1 MLFRSRNHSFRDG
14 GTVHTLRSF
23 LSYRAVRVLPGGYD
37 PDAVEPGAAGIDLAS
52 SNSSTARC
60 IAAASVPVLV
70 CAGTADTQVHL
81 PHAELLYNAATSTA
95 DRTMAFIA
103 GAEHDLTP
111 AAPGAADT
119 RAAHLDVLA
128 DWLATRYL
136 GSRR

>member
-1 MLFRSRNHSFRDG
+1 MTTDTGIDRTMVHA
-14 GTVHTLRSF
+14 GTAAYAAQHLLELGTDKS
-23 LSYRAVRVLPGGYD
+23 
-37 PDAVEPGAAGIDLAS
+37 GAAGIDLAS

-111 AAPGAADT
+111 AATGAADT